1 MVIGKI
7 PGRIIRKNKAQYVG
21 TIFLIFIAVVTYMA
35 LQLAMENITE
45 NYHDFKEKYYQES
58 AHFSTLRPVDVSYF
72 EKKYNLSIE
81 ERFQKDVEWQG
92 KTLRIFSKSQRVNL
106 PYLSRQEAG
115 QVIYIDPLFLKAN
128 NLKIGDTITLKGK
141 SYKIAGSLALPDYI
155 YIIKNDSDLL
165 NDPNEFGIAVLPT
178 EEVKT
183 LGLLPYHYYMV
194 RGKITDEF
202 VSELGASMSLLSLQK
217 ITENPRVYYVDAK
230 LKGAKIMATQFP
242 TLLLVVA
249 SVLLFTVLRRQIG
262 TMQQEIGALF
272 ALGYTSG
279 EVLRALFG
287 FPFYLWLFGSV
298 LGCAAGIGLAI
309 PLAQF
314 YAAYFN
320 IPIISFKFLPQII
333 ITGLLL
339 PAAFIFPVTYLALRG
354 MLKRPVLELIKGL
367 EKGRFKKPL
376 LKIGEKTNFLA
387 RMALKQGAINAA
399 RGIILIAGIAF
410 ATFLLTYGLAAKD
423 SLEQLVKQSFKE
435 VFNFQYQYLLAAP
448 LEKLPVGAED
458 FTLIPGKISGTK
470 VNAQIYGI
478 KHGSQMVNLKDKGGV
493 IKLGGGAIAIS
504 KPLAE
509 KSGYEPGQ
517 QIVLETAAGGKKL
530 KLDITAVAEITT
542 GNYIFISQED
552 LNRLLGYPENYYNGL
567 WSRQKLDI
575 SEDKL
580 LASFDK
586 QYLLKA
592 LENLAKPLQASV
604 SIMGVVAVL
613 FALAVIFVLT
623 SLIIQ
628 ENRRVISLLKILGWS
643 NNEVNFMIL
652 GSNDLL
658 FLLGF
663 VLGIPLFYRLF
674 AYLMASATKD
684 IDFSFNMV
692 VEPKTWGLVFG
703 VLLLTWLFAKFLNQ
717 RKIAA
722 IPPGEI
728 LKEQVD

>member
-21 TIFLIFIAVVTYMA
+21 TIFLIFIAVVTYLS
-35 LQLAMENITE
+35 LQLSMENITE
-45 NYHDFKEKYYQES
+45 NYRDFKEKYRQES
-58 AHFSTLRPVDVSYF
+58 AHFSTLKPVDVSYF
-72 EKKYNLSIE
+72 EQKYNLSIE

-92 KTLRIFSKSQRVNL
+92 KTLRVLSKSQKVNL
-106 PYLSRQEAG
+106 PYLSREEAG
-115 QVIYIDPLFLKAN
+115 DVIYIDPLFLKAN
-128 NLKIGDTITLKGK
+128 GLKIGDTITFGGK
-141 SYKIAGSLALPDYI
+141 KYKIAGSLALPDYI

-183 LGLLPYHYYMV
+183 LGPVPYHYYMV

-202 VSELGASMSLLSLQK
+202 VSELSANASLLSLQK

-230 LKGAKIMATQFP
+230 IKGAKIIATQFP

-262 TMQQEIGALF
+262 AMQQEIGALF

-279 EVLRALFG
+279 EVLRALLG

-298 LGCAAGIGLAI
+298 LGCVAGIGLAI
-309 PLAQF
+309 PLARF

-339 PAAFIFPVTYLALRG
+339 PAVFIFPVTYLALRG
-354 MLKRPVLELIKGL
+354 MMKRPVLELIKGL
-367 EKGRFKKPL
+367 EKGRFKKPF
-376 LKIGEKTNFLA
+376 LKIGEGTNFLT

-399 RGIILIAGIAF
+399 RGIILIVGIAF
-410 ATFLLTYGLAAKD
+410 ATFLLAYGLAAKD
-423 SLEQLVKQSFKE
+423 SIGKLMTQSFGE
-435 VFNFQYQYLLAAP
+435 VFHFQYQYLLTSP
-448 LEKLPVGAED
+448 LDQVPEGAES
-458 FTLIPGKISGTK
+458 FTVVPAKISGTK
-470 VNAQIYGI
+470 INAQLYGI
-478 KHGSQMVNLKDKGGV
+478 KPGSRMVTVRDKGGMV
-493 IKLGGGAIAIS
+493 KLGGNGIVIS
-504 KPLAE
+504 KPLSE
-509 KSGYEPGQ
+509 KTGLVPGQ
-517 QIVLETAAGGKKL
+517 LMELETVGKKKL
-530 KLDITAVAEITT
+530 SLDIVAVADITL
-542 GNYIFISQED
+542 GNTIFIYQED
-552 LNRLLGYPENYYNGL
+552 LNKLLNLPDNYYNGL
-567 WSRQKLDI
+567 WSNPKLTI
-575 SEDKL
+575 PEDKL
-580 LASFDK
+580 VAFFDK
-586 QYLLKA
+586 QYLNKA
-592 LENLAKPLQASV
+592 LENTAKPLEISV
-604 SIMGVVAVL
+604 SIMGMVAIL

-628 ENRRVISLLKILGWS
+628 ENRRTISLLKILGWS

-658 FLLGF
+658 FLAGF

-674 AYLMASATKD
+674 NYLMAQATKV
-684 IDFSFNMV
+684 IDFSFNMIV
-692 VEPKTWGLVFG
+692 SAKTWGLVFG
-703 VLLLTWLFAKFLNQ
+703 VLLLTWLFAKFLNR

>member
-21 TIFLIFIAVVTYMA
+21 TIFLIFIAVVTYLS
-35 LQLAMENITE
+35 LQLSMENITE

-58 AHFSTLRPVDVSYF
+58 AHFSTLKPVDVSYF
-72 EKKYNLSIE
+72 EKKYNLLIE

-92 KTLRIFSKSQRVNL
+92 KTLRVFSKSQKVNL
-106 PYLSRQEAG
+106 PYLSREEAG
-115 QVIYIDPLFLKAN
+115 DVIYIDPLFLKAN
-128 NLKIGDTITLKGK
+128 GLKIGDTITFGGK
-141 SYKIAGSLALPDYI
+141 KYRIAGSLALPDYI

-165 NDPNEFGIAVLPT
+165 NDPNEFGIAVLPA
-178 EEVKT
+178 EEVKA
-183 LGLLPYHYYMV
+183 LGPMPYHYYMV

-202 VSELGASMSLLSLQK
+202 VSELSANTSLLSLQK

-262 TMQQEIGALF
+262 NMQQEIGALF

-279 EVLRALFG
+279 EVLRALLG
-287 FPFYLWLFGSV
+287 FPFYLWLFGAV

-320 IPIISFKFLPQII
+320 IPIISFKFLPQVI

-339 PAAFIFPVTYLALRG
+339 PAVFIFPVTYLALRG
-354 MLKRPVLELIKGL
+354 MMNRPVLELIKGL

-376 LKIGEKTNFLA
+376 LKIGEETNFLT

-399 RGIILIAGIAF
+399 RGIILVVGIAF

-423 SLEQLVKQSFKE
+423 SIGKLMTESFSE
-435 VFNFQYQYLLAAP
+435 VFKFQYQYLVTSP
-448 LEKLPVGAED
+448 LDELSGRVEL
-458 FTLIPGKISGTK
+458 FTVVPAKISGTK
-470 VNAQIYGI
+470 INTQIYGI
-478 KHGSQMVNLKDKGGV
+478 KPGSKMVEVKDKGGIV
-493 IKLGGGAIAIS
+493 KLGGNGIVVS
-504 KPLAE
+504 KPLAD
-509 KSGYEPGQ
+509 KAGLEPGQ
-517 QIVLETAAGGKKL
+517 QVTLETIDKKKL
-530 KLDITAVAEITT
+530 TLDIVAVADLSL
-542 GNYIFISQED
+542 GNTIFIYQND
-552 LNRLLGYPENYYNGL
+552 LNKLLGLPLDYYNGI
-567 WSRQKLDI
+567 WSNEKLNI
-575 SEDKL
+575 PEDKL
-580 LASFDK
+580 IAFFDK
-586 QYLLKA
+586 QYLNKA
-592 LENLAKPLQASV
+592 LENTAKPLEISV
-604 SIMGVVAVL
+604 SIMGLVAVL
-613 FALAVIFVLT
+613 FVLAVIFVLT

-628 ENRRVISLLKILGWS
+628 ENRRTISLLKILGWS
-643 NNEVNFMIL
+643 NKEVNFMIL

-658 FLLGF
+658 FLAGF

-674 AYLMASATKD
+674 DYLMAAATKD
-684 IDFSFNMV
+684 IDFSFNMTV
-692 VEPKTWGLVFG
+692 SAKTWGLVFG

-717 RKIAA
+717 RKIAT

-728 LKEQVD
+728 LKEQVE